1 MVCVIKKQ
9 QARTTGIPTAG
20 TLVPDPP
27 LPDGDGVMTRESIL
41 QKFEFYRNA
50 RPEFQQRLREA
61 GQLVRVKP
69 GSYFVCEGDHAPGV
83 GLVGEGTMRVFKS
96 SESGREITLYWVRA
110 GELCLLNLLG
120 AMTGVPSPAT
130 ARVEEEVVA
139 LVVPPDV
146 FRGWIGGEPTLR
158 THVFSIM
165 TAGMVD
171 VMTLVE
177 EIAFKKLDIRLAQYL
192 CDGFFGSG
200 GTRELQVTHESIAAE
215 LGSAR
220 EPISRLLKDFEH
232 QGAILLSRGRIT
244 LTNPE
249 GLRAMVAG

>member
-1 MVCVIKKQ
+1 MN
-9 QARTTGIPTAG
+9 
-20 TLVPDPP
+20 
-27 LPDGDGVMTRESIL
+27 RETIL
-41 QKFEFYRNA
+41 GNFEFYRTA
-50 RPEFQQRLREA
+50 RPEFQQRVRDA

-83 GLVGEGTMRVFKS
+83 GLIGQGALRVFKS

-130 ARVEEEVVA
+130 ARVEEEVLA
-139 LVVPPDV
+139 LVIPPDT
-146 FRGWIGGEPTLR
+146 FRGWIGAEPTLR

-192 CDGFFGSG
+192 CDGFFNNG
-200 GTRELQVTHESIAAE
+200 GARELQVTHENIAAE

-220 EPISRLLKDFEH
+220 EAISRLLKDFEN

-244 LTNPE
+244 LNDAA
-249 GLRAMVAG
+249 GMRALVAD

>member
-1 MVCVIKKQ
+1 MN
-9 QARTTGIPTAG
+9 
-20 TLVPDPP
+20 
-27 LPDGDGVMTRESIL
+27 RETIL
-41 QKFEFYRNA
+41 EKFAFYRAA
-50 RPEFQQRLREA
+50 RPEFQQRVRDA
-61 GQLVRVKP
+61 GQIVRVAP
-69 GSYFVCEGDHAPGV
+69 GGYFVYEGDHAPGV
-83 GLVGEGTMRVFKS
+83 GLIGQGTLRVFKS

-120 AMTGVPSPAT
+120 AMTGVPSPAH

-139 LVVPPDV
+139 LVIPPDT
-146 FRGWIGGEPTLR
+146 FRGWIGAEPSLR

-192 CDGFFGSG
+192 CDGFFSNG

-220 EPISRLLKDFEH
+220 EPISRLLKDFEN

-244 LTNPE
+244 LNDPA
-249 GLRAMVAG
+249 GLRAMVAS

>member
-1 MVCVIKKQ
+1 
-9 QARTTGIPTAG
+9 
-20 TLVPDPP
+20 
-27 LPDGDGVMTRESIL
+27 
-41 QKFEFYRNA
+41 
-50 RPEFQQRLREA
+50 
-61 GQLVRVKP
+61 
-69 GSYFVCEGDHAPGV
+69 
-83 GLVGEGTMRVFKS
+83 
-96 SESGREITLYWVRA
+96 
-110 GELCLLNLLG
+110 
-120 AMTGVPSPAT
+120 
-130 ARVEEEVVA
+130 
-139 LVVPPDV
+139 
-146 FRGWIGGEPTLR
+146 
-158 THVFSIM
+158 
-165 TAGMVD
+165 MVD

-200 GTRELQVTHESIAAE
+200 GTRELQVPHESSAAE

>member
-1 MVCVIKKQ
+1 
-9 QARTTGIPTAG
+9 
-20 TLVPDPP
+20 
-27 LPDGDGVMTRESIL
+27 
-41 QKFEFYRNA
+41 
-50 RPEFQQRLREA
+50 
-61 GQLVRVKP
+61 
-69 GSYFVCEGDHAPGV
+69 
-83 GLVGEGTMRVFKS
+83 
-96 SESGREITLYWVRA
+96 
-110 GELCLLNLLG
+110 
-120 AMTGVPSPAT
+120 
-130 ARVEEEVVA
+130 
-139 LVVPPDV
+139 
-146 FRGWIGGEPTLR
+146 
-158 THVFSIM
+158 M

-244 LTNPE
+244 LNNPE